1 MIISLLVGL
10 VGGGGISYLIAR
22 HYYQKTAEDQEQMAQ
37 ELKQTVREL
46 KDYAL
51 GGLRPYAADL
61 MSALERLEGKFIEGE
76 GRIVIERAE
85 DGTPRQIRLAP
96 TQVIRAGKSISSEE
110 GFEEATVLVGP
121 PPTPSRRVVALEGT
135 SHGQATVRGTLS
147 AGSPPWWRRILTKL
161 FGPG

>member
-22 HYYQKTAEDQEQMAQ
+22 HYYQKSAEDQEQMAQ

-96 TQVIRAGKSISSEE
+96 TQVIRPEGIPSEE
-110 GFEEATVLVGP
+110 AFGEATVLVGP

-135 SHGQATVRGTLS
+135 SHGQSTVRGTLS